1 MKVINNQLQSVTY
14 EICGE
19 ICEFVCDIKRT
30 LFVNN
35 KMRVL
40 LMCSLRYTLV
50 NYFKKPFMEK

>member
-35 KMRVL
+35 KIRVL
-40 LMCSLRYTLV
+40 LMCSLRAYISKS
-50 NYFKKPFMEK
+50 F